1 MFYRPDPAGPAPIY
15 VQLMDQVRHAVETGV
30 LRGGEQ
36 LPAMRDVAVRLVVNV
51 NTVSKAYHEL
61 AADGV
66 VEIQHGAGV
75 FVVPRE
81 KWPVSL
87 PRRKAADQLMKET
100 VARLRTM
107 GLKPDEIRRMTDA
120 ALGDANLMP
129 HLIECVEEYCTVG
142 EITKELKDVWGEYQ
156 QPTVF

>member
-1 MFYRPDPAGPAPIY
+1 
-15 VQLMDQVRHAVETGV
+15 MDQVRHAVEIGV

-61 AADGV
+61 AVEGV

-100 VARLRTM
+100 VAKLRSM

-120 ALGDANLMP
+120 ALGDATGTQVISRK
-129 HLIECVEEYCTVG
+129 HRA
-142 EITKELKDVWGEYQ
+142 
-156 QPTVF
+156 

>member
-1 MFYRPDPAGPAPIY
+1 MFYRPDPAGPVPIY

-36 LPAMRDVAVRLVVNV
+36 LPAMREVAVRLVVNV

-61 AADGV
+61 AAAGV

-87 PRRKAADQLMKET
+87 PRRQAADVMMKET
-100 VARLRTM
+100 VAKLRAM
-107 GLKPDEIRRMTDA
+107 GLKADEIRRMTEA
-120 ALGDANLMP
+120 ALGDGGA
-129 HLIECVEEYCTVG
+129 G
-142 EITKELKDVWGEYQ
+142 
-156 QPTVF
+156 QPTSHKRRA